1 MLLEVKD
8 LVVKYGEI
16 TAISG
21 ISLEAEEGQLT
32 TLIGSNGAGKSTFLR
47 LAAGSFR
54 TDEASWRTDYFRRQR
69 YHRSFL

>member
-32 TLIGSNGAGKSTFLR
+32 TLIQRRRQIHIAE
-47 LAAGSFR
+47 GSFR
-54 TDEASWRTDYFRRQR
+54 TDEASQRTDYFRRQR